1 MSDVEP
7 ALIRF
12 EPDQMRIFTYKDIT
26 LLVRTDMGEL
36 PCPQCAR
43 PLAATVN
50 SEFSERY
57 KTDGITVLC
66 ECGWRE
72 D

>member
-1 MSDVEP
+1 MPEVEP
-7 ALIRF
+7 AFIRF
-12 EPDQMRIFTYKDIT
+12 EPDQMRVFTREDMT
-26 LLVRTDMGEL
+26 LLVRVDMGEL
-36 PCPQCAR
+36 PCPRCDR

-50 SEFSERY
+50 PEFSEQY
-57 KTDGITVLC
+57 KTDGITLLC